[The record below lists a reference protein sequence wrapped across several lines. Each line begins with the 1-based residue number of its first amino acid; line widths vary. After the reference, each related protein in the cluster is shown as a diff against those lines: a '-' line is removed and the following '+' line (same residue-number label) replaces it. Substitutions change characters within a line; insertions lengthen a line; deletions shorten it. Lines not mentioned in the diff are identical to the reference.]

1 MAFDASS
8 IDLQKDADSG
18 AFCHL
23 YNPVT
28 REYLYD
34 GDEVEGN
41 EVGIYILGAQS
52 GKARDALNRMARK
65 QNGKKAKANDF
76 DINKSEANAAEYF
89 AEITTGWKNLA
100 FEGEE
105 EFAQDLVQRMYQSRP
120 WIIQQLDEFVGDA
133 ANFTKR
139 S

>member
-23 YNPVT
+23 YNPVSG
-28 REYLYD
+28 EYLYD
-34 GDEVEGN
+34 GDESDDN
-41 EVGIYILGAQS
+41 AVGIYILGAQS

-65 QNGKKAKANDF
+65 QNGKRAKSSDF
-76 DINKSEANAAEYF
+76 DISKSEANAAEYL

-105 EFAQDLVQRMYQSRP
+105 EFSQDLVQRMYQARP
-120 WIIQQLDEFVGDA
+120 WIIQQLDAFVGDA
-133 ANFTKR
+133 ANFTSR